1 MPRFCAG
8 QLYSVM
14 MAYIHQTKKFRRA
27 LLSWFKK
34 NRRKLPWQNGISHLS
49 KKARVYRVFVSEIM
63 LQQTRVDQALP
74 YYQRWIK
81 NVPSF
86 EALAK
91 APLQKILKLWE
102 GLGYYARVRHLKK
115 AARIIVRDH
124 GGKIPPDYAKIHA
137 LPGVGEYTAAALA
150 SFVHHQPYLAVD
162 GNNFRVLS
170 RVLAMPL
177 SFSKQSDR
185 KKLSEAGFKLLDP
198 KRPGEFNRA
207 LMRLGASVCLPRNP
221 ECEICPVRPFCKAY
235 KSGQVGRFPLPR
247 RKLGRPHFQIA
258 AGIIW
263 KEGKILIAQRKP
275 EGLLGGL
282 WEFPGGKRKPGE
294 TLAKTCT
301 REILEETGVA
311 VRVGRLAQKIRHGY
325 SHFSITLSVFH
336 CSYEKGP
343 PRTLGCQRVK
353 WVRPENLVKYPFP
366 KANQKILP
374 LLTAG
379 EASALTKKPPGRQ
392 REN

>member
-8 QLYSVM
+8 QLYSTS
-14 MAYIHQTKKFRRA
+14 MATVSDVGKFRRA
-27 LLSWFKK
+27 LLGWFEK
-34 NRRKLPWQNGISHLS
+34 NLRKLPWQNGISHLA
-49 KKARVYRVFVSEIM
+49 KKEGAYRVFISEIM

-74 YYQRWIK
+74 YYQRWVK
-81 NVPSF
+81 SVPSF
-86 EALAK
+86 EVLAK
-91 APLQKILKLWE
+91 APLQKLLKLWE

-124 GGKIPPDYAKIHA
+124 GGEIPNDYAKIRA
-137 LPGVGEYTAAALA
+137 LPGVGDYTAAALA
-150 SFVHHQPYLAVD
+150 SFIHHQPYLAID

-177 SFSKQSDR
+177 SFSNQADR
-185 KKLSEAGFKLLDP
+185 KKLSEASFEFLDP

-207 LMRLGASVCLPRNP
+207 LMRLGAIICLPRNP
-221 ECEICPVRPFCKAY
+221 KCRICPVHSFCKAY
-235 KSGQVGRFPLPR
+235 RDGSAQRFPASR
-247 RKLGRPHFQIA
+247 RKLNRPHFQIA
-258 AGIIW
+258 AGIAW
-263 KEGKILIAQRKP
+263 KEGKILIAQRNP

-294 TLAKTCT
+294 TLMNACR

-336 CSYEKGP
+336 CFYEKGP
-343 PRTLGCQRVK
+343 PRALGCQKVK

-374 LLTAG
+374 LLAA
-379 EASALTKKPPGRQ
+379 EKLRP
-392 REN
+392 